1 MSDLGY
7 RGGRYIK
14 DKKPTVGDKLL
25 PYPIPFERK
34 IYLMLHGVNAMI
46 ARYDHGEDSKELH
59 EAKKVLDRFELNM
72 RKCIGIDK
80 EVI

>member
-1 MSDLGY
+1 M
-7 RGGRYIK
+7 K
-14 DKKPTVGDKLL
+14 DKLL

-34 IYLMLHGVNAMI
+34 IYLMQHGVNAMI
-46 ARYDHGEDSKELH
+46 ARLNHGEDSRELN

-80 EVI
+80 EDV